1 MRKKNWAALL
11 CSILILASIGLGVSI
26 IYSDYYFSPVS
37 GLQSFTVAD
46 VSRTYLHPE
55 EDAGTPSAAP
65 SDELYALL
73 ERWALENEATILYK
87 NGFAAGC
94 GILDGSNWLREAV
107 GLSLP
112 CDAQGVLTAEDAAF
126 SETYVRDGRFLPDAL
141 GLPVLGTYRE
151 QDVPSVI
158 SNAGFLYPLSMS
170 GAKDGMYFTDGA
182 DTSGLTALFESRGY
196 TVTDQRQHLSLP
208 ALAAK
213 LLTDSVLSR
222 AISVAMLGLIF
233 CFSYVVLTMYRE
245 NDRRYQIYHL
255 FGLSKARLFLRSTL
269 TAMGIALTAALLF
282 GVALYRGLT
291 YMPDSDLT
299 TLLIG
304 TNLID
309 LYMSN
314 LINKDEFTATRAS
327 CDAEIEELQS
337 IIESVDKQRE
347 MIEQQQQL
355 LKEIEDAIK
364 EIVSGVEYED
374 EFYKHILDKMVVQ
387 DKDNIDVYLNLLPM
401 KWSYTV
407 AKASK
412 KAVASE
418 WNISEASL
426 PMSVSRAFSSG

>member
-1 MRKKNWAALL
+1 MNTM
-11 CSILILASIGLGVSI
+11 
-26 IYSDYYFSPVS
+26 YF
-37 GLQSFTVAD
+37 
-46 VSRTYLHPE
+46 
-55 EDAGTPSAAP
+55 
-65 SDELYALL
+65 
-73 ERWALENEATILYK
+73 ERNGGYEYK
-87 NGFAAGC
+87 SYN
-94 GILDGSNWLREAV
+94 R
-107 GLSLP
+107 
-112 CDAQGVLTAEDAAF
+112 AF
-126 SETYVRDGRFLPDAL
+126 SRAWYHYTPIKFFCKCRYFHIVRLLD
-141 GLPVLGTYRE
+141 Y
-151 QDVPSVI
+151 SV
-158 SNAGFLYPLSMS
+158 
-170 GAKDGMYFTDGA
+170 
-182 DTSGLTALFESRGY
+182 
-196 TVTDQRQHLSLP
+196 
-208 ALAAK
+208 
-213 LLTDSVLSR
+213 
-222 AISVAMLGLIF
+222 
-233 CFSYVVLTMYRE
+233 C
-245 NDRRYQIYHL
+245 
-255 FGLSKARLFLRSTL
+255 
-269 TAMGIALTAALLF
+269 
-282 GVALYRGLT
+282 
-291 YMPDSDLT
+291 
-299 TLLIG
+299 
-304 TNLID
+304 NLID